1 MTDQSAFETLD
12 FATRAVRAGIERTQF
27 GEHAEPIFLTSSF
40 VFDNAAQAAAR
51 FAGDE
56 QGFVYSRFSNPTL
69 SVFQDRLASLEGAE
83 ACVGTASG
91 MSAILSTVLAL
102 TRSGEHIVSSS
113 GVFGATAQL
122 FNMFAR
128 YGVETSYVALTDP
141 AAWEAAIRPGTRM
154 FYLETPSNPL
164 TEVADLAAISAIA
177 RRNGVV
183 LVVDNCFSTPAL
195 QRPLEQ
201 GADVVVHSA
210 TKFIDGQGRV
220 LGGAVLASRKL
231 VEDALMPVLR
241 TAGPSLSPFNAWV
254 LLKGLETLSIR
265 MQRQCASALEVA
277 RWLEAHPAVSRV
289 HYPGLESHPQHLLAM
304 RQQSAGGAIVSFE
317 VRAGS
322 ASAERDAAWAVVD
335 GCEMLSITAN
345 LGDAKTTITHP
356 SSTTHHRIG
365 PEARAAA
372 GIRESLLR
380 VAIGLEAPADIC
392 TDLARG
398 LGRAPSR

>member
-1 MTDQSAFETLD
+1 MSDQSAFEDFD
-12 FATRAVRAGIERTQF
+12 FATRAVRAGIDRTKF
-27 GEHAEPIFLTSSF
+27 AEHSEPIFLTSSF
-40 VFDNAAQAAAR
+40 VFESAAQAAAR
-51 FAGDE
+51 FAGE
-56 QGFVYSRFSNPTL
+56 EEGFVYSRFSNPTL

-83 ACVGTASG
+83 ACLATSSG

-102 TRSGEHIVSSS
+102 VKSGEHIVSSS

-122 FNMFAR
+122 FNMFSR
-128 YGVETSYVALTDP
+128 YGVQTSYVALTDP
-141 AAWEAAIRPGTRM
+141 DAWEAAVTPATRM

-164 TEVADLAAISAIA
+164 TEVADLAALSAIA
-177 RRNGVV
+177 HRHGVT
-183 LVVDNCFSTPAL
+183 LVVDNCFSTPVL

-220 LGGAVLASRKL
+220 LGGAVLGSREFMDK
-231 VEDALMPVLR
+231 ALMPVLR

-254 LLKGLETLSIR
+254 LAKGLETLAIR

-277 RWLEAHPAVSRV
+277 RWLESHPAVSRV
-289 HYPGLESHPQHLLAM
+289 YYPGLESHPQHELAR

-317 VRAGS
+317 LRGEGEGAQRV
-322 ASAERDAAWAVVD
+322 AAWRVID
-335 GCEMLSITAN
+335 GCQMLSITAN

-356 SSTTHHRIG
+356 SSTTHHKVG

-372 GIRESLLR
+372 GIRESLVR
-380 VAIGLEAPADIC
+380 VAVGLEAPADIC
-392 TDLARG
+392 ADLARG
-398 LGRAPSR
+398 LGDVPKR